1 MDWSFGL
8 DAARALYY
16 GVRIIF
22 KGLFSH
28 LLIVINIIEVTTTAL
43 NTDPF
48 IYSVNICTRGALAA
62 PSPKD
67 QSIQKNP
74 ENHLE
79 DPPEMQASQGSHTLN
94 DGSTQS
100 RATART
106 TPNNGHLQQERRANT
121 TLYSGKTFI
130 KKASDKI
137 QSLLDASSI

>member
-48 IYSVNICTRGALAA
+48 IYSVNTKL
-62 PSPKD
+62 
-67 QSIQKNP
+67 
-74 ENHLE
+74 
-79 DPPEMQASQGSHTLN
+79 
-94 DGSTQS
+94 
-100 RATART
+100 
-106 TPNNGHLQQERRANT
+106 
-121 TLYSGKTFI
+121 
-130 KKASDKI
+130 
-137 QSLLDASSI
+137 